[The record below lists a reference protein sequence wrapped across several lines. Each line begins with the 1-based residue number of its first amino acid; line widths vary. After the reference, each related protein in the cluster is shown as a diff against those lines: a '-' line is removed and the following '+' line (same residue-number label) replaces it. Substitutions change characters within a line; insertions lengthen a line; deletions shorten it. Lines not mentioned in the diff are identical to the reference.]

1 MLTVREG
8 APFKRDAI
16 VRHLNELG
24 IGTRLLFGGNLVR
37 QPYMI
42 GRNFRVHG
50 SLSNSDTIMNQTFW
64 IGVYPA
70 LGDEHIGHV
79 LEVIQDF
86 CAAQT
91 RGA

>member
-1 MLTVREG
+1 M
-8 APFKRDAI
+8 
-16 VRHLNELG
+16 RHLNERG

-37 QPYMI
+37 QPYMA

-50 SLSNSDTIMNQTFW
+50 SLANSDTIMNQTFW

-70 LGDEHIGHV
+70 LGDEHIGYV
-79 LEVIQDF
+79 LQVIQDF